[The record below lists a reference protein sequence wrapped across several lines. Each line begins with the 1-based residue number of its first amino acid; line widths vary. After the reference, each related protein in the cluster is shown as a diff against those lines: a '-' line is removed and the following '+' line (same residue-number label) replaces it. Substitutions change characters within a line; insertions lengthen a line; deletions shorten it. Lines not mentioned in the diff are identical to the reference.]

1 MGGARPAFKLKSAVD
16 DAGAGAQACQRL
28 DDQRKATRELVA
40 RAAIEPHPLT
50 ILASNDA
57 EAVMLDL
64 VQPLAAGW
72 QRVGFGG
79 EARKGKRLGVAY
91 ANTPRGEG
99 GAGSLK
105 FKTK

>member
-1 MGGARPAFKLKSAVD
+1 
-16 DAGAGAQACQRL
+16 
-28 DDQRKATRELVA
+28 
-40 RAAIEPHPLT
+40 
-50 ILASNDA
+50 
-57 EAVMLDL
+57 MLDL
-64 VQPLAAGW
+64 VQPLAAGG

-91 ANTPRGEG
+91 ANTSRGEG